1 MKLILDGKINPYY
14 VQTLCMIFFPGEKF
28 GAGEETR
35 EDAPVLKLSLRE
47 ESEGICASVFAS
59 FDGKAATAERF
70 QAYSGEVDRAKTA
83 KLACG
88 AAVISA
94 LGELLGYRPSWGM
107 LTGVRPS
114 KVATELLQA
123 GMSKTRVKKTLNTD
137 YFVIPKKRPWPPT
150 LPSTSSASSAS
161 RRKRIAACISPFRS
175 APRDAPI
182 APSCPIPPKSS
193 WP

>member
-47 ESEGICASVFAS
+47 EPEGLCASVFAS

-137 YFVIPKKRPWPPT
+137 YFVIPKKAALAT
-150 LPSTSSASSAS
+150 DVALNEQ
-161 RRKRIAACISPFRS
+161 RIIGEPQKKDCSLYLMHWKTVI
-175 APRDAPI
+175 
-182 APSCPIPPKSS
+182 CP
-193 WP
+193 